1 MAVQAATRAG
11 VAAFVATS
19 NSPAAEG
26 FSEETGA
33 PMPDDPHAATRAEVT
48 AWFFEDYLPR
58 WVAVAAGKSAEGP
71 EFILNYWDTPMH
83 VTGLDQ
89 SFWCLDDR
97 SVLDFLELN
106 HAPLRESGYSHT
118 VVPDRRVIVYSS
130 VGAAIEVIW
139 SRRRADESEIER
151 WAVHFELAKSEHGW
165 RPSAFNRPSP
175 QATAW
180 KRYGL
185 ARALSWRPAMAEK
198 EYPPLIMPE
207 GVGRRAV
214 TIWSNGIALDADVY
228 RPTTVDADA
237 ALPAVALCHGWG
249 GSKLTA
255 ERYAAL
261 FAAAGMITVTFTQ
274 GSWFGSGSPLQL
286 VGEAPTW
293 MRVTRR

>member
-1 MAVQAATRAG
+1 MALQAATRDG
-11 VAAFVATS
+11 VATFVATS
-19 NSPAAEG
+19 NSPAVEG

-165 RPSAFNRPSP
+165 RAV
-175 QATAW
+175 
-180 KRYGL
+180 
-185 ARALSWRPAMAEK
+185 
-198 EYPPLIMPE
+198 
-207 GVGRRAV
+207 GVQSTVASSNSLE
-214 TIWSNGIALDADVY
+214 TIWPRES
-228 RPTTVDADA
+228 TV
-237 ALPAVALCHGWG
+237 VETSHG
-249 GSKLTA
+249 
-255 ERYAAL
+255 
-261 FAAAGMITVTFTQ
+261 
-274 GSWFGSGSPLQL
+274 
-286 VGEAPTW
+286 
-293 MRVTRR
+293 